1 MANTQ
6 AVADTA
12 TQHYVLEIRLD
23 DGETLHANMGDDLE
37 SARTRLAA
45 IHTRFGSD
53 AFVLLGE
60 DTVVRS
66 GDIRHVQLHEREP
79 SGRGLLGT
87 LKARMEG
94 DDMSTYETEHVT
106 ESRRPGGGARRPQ
119 AGGVLDEAF
128 IGYGRRPWAET
139 KPFFL
144 TSEFLTLLV
153 TAVALAIAMA
163 VSDVFDGNRGW
174 TLIAGVAAAYIV
186 SRGIAKAG
194 TRDPNP
200 REANRY

>member
-12 TQHYVLEIRLD
+12 TQYYVLEIRLD
-23 DGETLHANMGDDLE
+23 DGETLHADMGDDLE
-37 SARTRLAA
+37 SARTQLAA
-45 IHTRFGSD
+45 IHTRFGSE

-60 DTVVRS
+60 DTVVRA

-87 LKARMEG
+87 LKARVGG
-94 DDMSTYETEHVT
+94 DHMSTYDSEQITEA
-106 ESRRPGGGARRPQ
+106 RRTGGGARRPQ
-119 AGGVLDEAF
+119 SGGVLDEAF

-153 TAVALAIAMA
+153 TIAALGIAMA

-174 TLIAGVAAAYIV
+174 TLVTGVAAAYIL

-200 REANRY
+200 REEDRY

>member
-6 AVADTA
+6 AISDT
-12 TQHYVLEIRLD
+12 TIKEYVLEIRLD
-23 DGETLHANMGDDLE
+23 DGETLHADAGDDLE
-37 SARTRLAA
+37 SARAQLAS
-45 IHTRFGSD
+45 IHTRFGSE

-66 GDIRHVQLHEREP
+66 GDIRHVQLHERET
-79 SGRGLLGT
+79 SDRGFLGT
-87 LKARMEG
+87 LTARMGG
-94 DDMSTYETEHVT
+94 DGMSTYETEQIS
-106 ESRRPGGGARRPQ
+106 EARRTGGGARRQ
-119 AGGVLDEAF
+119 ESGGVLDEAF

-144 TSEFLTLLV
+144 TSEFLTLLG
-153 TAVALAIAMA
+153 TIAALAIAMA

-200 REANRY
+200 RETDRY

>member
-6 AVADTA
+6 AISET
-12 TQHYVLEIRLD
+12 TTKHYVLEVRLD
-23 DGETLHANMGDDLE
+23 DGEALHADMGDDIE
-37 SARTRLAA
+37 SARAQLTS
-45 IHTRFGSD
+45 IHSRFGSD

-66 GDIRHVQLHEREP
+66 GDIRYVQLHERGAQ
-79 SGRGLLGT
+79 GRGLLET
-87 LKARMEG
+87 LKARVGGEN
-94 DDMSTYETEHVT
+94 MSTYDTEQRTET
-106 ESRRPGGGARRPQ
+106 RRGGSAARPR
-119 AGGVLDEAF
+119 AGGMLDEAF

-144 TSEFLTLLV
+144 TSEFLTLIG
-153 TAVALAIAMA
+153 TIAALAIAMA

-174 TLIAGVAAAYIV
+174 TLITGIAAAYV
-186 SRGIAKAG
+186 LSRGIAKAG

-200 REANRY
+200 SEEDRY